1 MQEPN
6 FSYEEKYWSLG
17 YGLVIGVD
25 EVGRGAFAG
34 PVVAGAAAVKISN
47 IKNQK
52 SKIQIKYQKEKN
64 KRIRNTQY
72 LILNTISSLGI
83 NDSKK
88 LSPKTREIL
97 TKEINKYFHF
107 GVGQASVAEI
117 NRLGIVKATERAMR
131 RAIEKLKIK
140 NEKLKNTSQKQEIF
154 ILIDAF
160 RVKYISGVGLK
171 NQKAIIHGDAISISI
186 AAASIIAKV
195 YRDNLMEKLARK
207 YPKYHW
213 EKNKGYGTEVHRN
226 MIRKY
231 GLTKLHRIQFC
242 AKWLEVGQKFL

>member
-6 FSYEEKYWSLG
+6 FSYEEKYSSLG
-17 YGLVIGVD
+17 YNLVIGVD

-34 PVVAGAAAVKISN
+34 PVVAGAVVLKVESAKLKV
-47 IKNQK
+47 Q
-52 SKIQIKYQKEKN
+52 
-64 KRIRNTQY
+64 
-72 LILNTISSLGI
+72 SLGI
-83 NDSKK
+83 DDSKK
-88 LSPKTREIL
+88 LSPHKREKLVPCIR
-97 TKEINKYFHF
+97 KYFYC
-107 GVGQASVAEI
+107 GIGQASVAEI
-117 NRLGIVKATERAMR
+117 NRLGIVKATEKAMR
-131 RAIEKLKIK
+131 RAINQLIALNPKSKIP
-140 NEKLKNTSQKQEIF
+140 SSKQIPNPNFQNPKQTTF
-154 ILIDAF
+154 ILVDAF
-160 RVKYISGVGLK
+160 YVKYVSGVGLK

-213 EKNKGYGTEVHRN
+213 GKNKGYGTEVHRN

-242 AKWLEVGQKFL
+242 TKWLKVGQNFL